1 MDKNQIRN
9 ALFLTVAAILLYS
22 FKGNPS
28 WIELCSGLAFFLF
41 GMQCMTDGLQQLA
54 GGKLEKLLA
63 KSTSKP
69 WKAFAFGGGAAVI
82 LQSTTI
88 VSLLVIA
95 FINASLITLAGG
107 FSILLGAYIGS
118 SSGIWLLALAG
129 QSMSLSIITYPM
141 LVLGV
146 LASFNGEKSKAF
158 GRVVI
163 GIAFIF
169 LAITHMKAGFSDFTT
184 NFDFA
189 QSGIIGWQRFA
200 ILMVVGFVATMVL
213 QSSHATIMLIL
224 TALDLSQITLYDSF
238 ILTVGALLG
247 STISTAIIGF
257 IGGSRDGKRLAVAH
271 IIFHFA
277 AAIVILVLISPITAL
292 SAHIGRYFELND
304 MMELAFFHT
313 LFNGAGVLMFWW
325 IQTPVINLL
334 KRIIPDEEKGP
345 SVMETAETIYDVV
358 EDDKTIAPKYL
369 LEQSLSMPAA
379 AMGAVFKE
387 VQHLGEVSSEVL
399 CLSLNIP
406 LEDVTKETFDEQSF
420 LESHTKASVDANI
433 LYQRYVKGLYGD
445 ILIYMS
451 RIDFSDSEDADYY
464 QDYLLNCQ
472 MVALSLV
479 DAVKSGRH
487 LQKNFNR
494 YLTVHDSIMRDFY
507 QDLKLFVYTNMRSLY
522 TIYSTLDEDL
532 IDPVKREE
540 ILAKIDVLSEK
551 SKQFERV
558 FRREL
563 FLASSHAEVNAFSTS
578 SVMNDLSYCRRLI
591 KSLYGILRFTI
602 ESQAYP
608 FVNSDVIK
616 NEKEAEPV
624 AEEDIEGNLHN
635 VTEQEVQID
644 VK

>member
-9 ALFLTVAAILLYS
+9 ALFLAVAAVLLYS

-63 KSTSKP
+63 KSTAKP
-69 WKAFAFGGGAAVI
+69 WKAFIFGGGAAVI

-129 QSMSLSIITYPM
+129 QSMSLSVITYPM

-146 LASFNGEKSKAF
+146 LLSFNGDKSKAF
-158 GRVVI
+158 GRVI
-163 GIAFIF
+163 LGIAFIF

-189 QSGIIGWQRFA
+189 QSNIDGWQRFA
-200 ILMVVGFVATMVL
+200 ILITVGFLATMVL

-224 TALDLSQITLYDSF
+224 TALDLSQITLHDSF

-247 STISTAIIGF
+247 STVSTSIIGF
-257 IGGSRDGKRLAVAH
+257 IGGTRDGKRLAVAH

-277 AAIVILVLISPITAL
+277 AALVILVLLSPITAL
-292 SAHIGRYFELND
+292 SHFLGRYFELND

-313 LFNGAGVLMFWW
+313 LFNGVGVLMFWW
-325 IQTPVINLL
+325 IQGWVIQLL
-334 KRIIPDEEKGP
+334 KRIIPDEEKAP
-345 SVMETAETIYDVV
+345 VIVETAETIY
-358 EDDKTIAPKYL
+358 EPLEIEKSIQPKYL
-369 LEQSLSMPAA
+369 REQSLSVPPAA
-379 AMGAVFKE
+379 VGAIFKE

-406 LEDVTKETFDEQSF
+406 LEDVTQETFDEESF

-507 QDLKLFVYTNMRSLY
+507 QDLKLFIYTNMRSLY
-522 TIYSTLDEDL
+522 SIYNTLDADL

-540 ILAKIDVLSEK
+540 ILAKIDELLEK

-563 FLASSHAEVNAFSTS
+563 FVASSKDEVNAFSTS
-578 SVMNDLSYCRRLI
+578 SVMNDLSYCRRLL

-608 FVNSDVIK
+608 FVNSDEIIH
-616 NEKEAEPV
+616 EKDVEPIL
-624 AEEDIEGNLHN
+624 EE
-635 VTEQEVQID
+635 EVRID